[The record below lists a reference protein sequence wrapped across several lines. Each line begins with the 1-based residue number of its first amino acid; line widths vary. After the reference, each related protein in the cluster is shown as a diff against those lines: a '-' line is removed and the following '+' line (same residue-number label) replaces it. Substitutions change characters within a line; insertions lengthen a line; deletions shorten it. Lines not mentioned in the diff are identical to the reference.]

1 MKIKVLICMAAL
13 SMTVG
18 LLGCSKST
26 TNASQEKKNMD
37 SIDQG
42 ETAIESI
49 GEDLYIEKIAEGAYV
64 VNHVFPWEANSMVV
78 EMDNSDIILVDT
90 PYTPEATID
99 LLNWVNTHYKNQK
112 IIAINTGFH
121 FDNLGGNQALSEKNV
136 PIYGSSLT
144 TELISEAGEASRE
157 LMLEWLN
164 KPESKRF
171 YDAYQHIPYVG
182 PTEQFDLQQDDM
194 QVDIEQLAMHSKE
207 IEIYFPGASH
217 SPDNLVV
224 YFPQK
229 RILFGGCMV
238 KSLESTDLGNTADAD
253 LEEWPKSVN
262 RVLERYKDKA
272 DIIVPGHGK
281 CGNSDLLVHTIE
293 LGGGR
298 AN

>member
-1 MKIKVLICMAAL
+1 MKIKVLICIAAL

-18 LLGCSKST
+18 LSGCSKST

-37 SIDQG
+37 STDQG

-49 GEDLYIEKIAEGAYV
+49 GEDLYIERIAEGAYV
-64 VNHVFPWEANSMVV
+64 VNHVFPWAANSMVV

-90 PYTPEATID
+90 PYTPEATRD

-121 FDNLGGNQALSEKNV
+121 FDNLGGNQALIEKNI
-136 PIYGSSLT
+136 PIFGSSLT
-144 TELISEAGEASRE
+144 TELISEAGEASRK

-171 YDAYQHIPYVG
+171 YEAYQHIPYVG

-194 QVDIEQLAMHSKE
+194 QVDIEQLAIHSKE

-229 RILFGGCMV
+229 RVLFGGCMV

-293 LGGGR
+293 LGVGR